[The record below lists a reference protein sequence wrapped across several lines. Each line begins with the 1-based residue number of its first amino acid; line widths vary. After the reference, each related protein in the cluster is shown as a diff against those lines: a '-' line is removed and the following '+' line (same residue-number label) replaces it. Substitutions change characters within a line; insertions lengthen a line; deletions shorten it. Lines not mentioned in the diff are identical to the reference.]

1 MRQQYLPLV
10 LFAILAF
17 IGAAGCS
24 ILNPPPEA
32 TPIPFALHN
41 SEDVFNAFARAG
53 LQMQNPVKEMNV
65 GARGAPGEFSDRY
78 LFEIP
83 RIAPLG
89 GQIIIF
95 ATPQQLQAWQDYIE
109 RLRNDSSTRRDVV
122 YVYVKDNVMV
132 QLSASLTTA
141 EANAYRDALMAMT

>member
-17 IGAAGCS
+17 FGTSGCS
-24 ILNPPPEA
+24 ILNPPPA
-32 TPIPFALHN
+32 PTAIPFNLHT

-53 LQMQNPVKEMNV
+53 LQMQNPTKEMNV
-65 GARGAPGEFSDRY
+65 GARGAPSEFSDRY
-78 LFEIP
+78 LFEVP

-89 GQIIIF
+89 GQVIVF
-95 ATPQQLQAWQDYIE
+95 ATAPQLQAWQAYIE
-109 RLRNDSSTRRDVV
+109 TLRNDSDTRRDVV

-141 EANAYRDALMAMT
+141 EANAYRDALMALT

>member
-10 LFAILAF
+10 LFAILACF
-17 IGAAGCS
+17 GAVGCS

-32 TPIPFALHN
+32 TAIPFARHN
-41 SEDVFNAFARAG
+41 AEAVFNAFARAG

-65 GARGAPGEFSDRY
+65 GARGAPSEFSDRY
-78 LFEIP
+78 LFELP

-89 GQIIIF
+89 GQIIVF

-141 EANAYRDALMAMT
+141 EANAYRDALMAMS